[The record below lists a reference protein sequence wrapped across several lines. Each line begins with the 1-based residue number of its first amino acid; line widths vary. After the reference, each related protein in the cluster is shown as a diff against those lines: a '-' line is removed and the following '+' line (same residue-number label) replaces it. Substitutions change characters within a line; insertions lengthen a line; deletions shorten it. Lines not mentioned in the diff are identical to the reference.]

1 MAGVFQPGVFQP
13 GVFQLSDGEPVAP
26 PVTSFGSI
34 AAAFAVHA
42 KPLQRKLPRHIQ
54 RHLLAQLHQ
63 QMLAEQ
69 RSDRLIARVRLQ
81 LVEQPRRAVD
91 SSVGLARRTA
101 QAAR

>member
-13 GVFQLSDGEPVAP
+13 GVFQLGDGEPVAP

-34 AAAFAVHA
+34 SAAFGVHA

-54 RHLLAQLHQ
+54 RQLLAQLHQ

-69 RSDRLIARVRLQ
+69 RKDRLIARMRLQ

-91 SSVGLARRTA
+91 SGAGLMRRRVGA
-101 QAAR
+101 